1 MALKITVI
9 ETGGRE
15 LSKKE
20 LAIIKTSLQSC
31 VELSEAT
38 AGDNCVSFSVGA
50 YAVLDIENDRS
61 KGDKEYQKIV
71 IIDDQTGALY
81 ITGSPSFI
89 ENFHAIMDAM
99 EGEDPSTWG
108 IEVFQMPSQTYKGKN
123 FITCKVI

>member
-1 MALKITVI
+1 MALKITVT

-20 LAIIKTSLQSC
+20 IAIIKTSLQSC

-38 AGDNCVSFSVGA
+38 AGDNVVSFAVGA

-61 KGDKEYQKIV
+61 KGDKEYRKIV
-71 IIDDQTGALY
+71 IIDDQSGMMY

-89 ENFHAIMDAM
+89 ENFGAIMTAM
-99 EGEDPSTWG
+99 DGEDPSTWG